1 MKELNKTI
9 VFFDGICVLCNA
21 SVRFIIKFDK
31 QKHFYFAT
39 LQSDVAKEILLHQ
52 SKKIQQKDS
61 ILLWYKNKVYT
72 ESSAVL
78 MLARILGGFFWITQ
92 LFWIIPKFIRDFFY
106 KIVAKNRYKWFGKL
120 DSCMVLEDESRG
132 RVLR

>member
-21 SVRFIIKFDK
+21 SVRFIIKYDK
-31 QKHFYFAT
+31 QKHCYFAT

-106 KIVAKNRYKWFGKL
+106 KIVAKNRYRWFGKL
-120 DSCMVLEDESRG
+120 DSCVVLEDESRG